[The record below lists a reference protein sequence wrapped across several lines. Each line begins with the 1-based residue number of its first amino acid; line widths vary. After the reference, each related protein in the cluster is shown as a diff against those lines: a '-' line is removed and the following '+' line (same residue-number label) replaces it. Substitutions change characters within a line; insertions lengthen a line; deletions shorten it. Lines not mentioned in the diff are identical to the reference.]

1 MLQFLAAKTDYGL
14 AHEDKVQARAAL
26 LPSVTYNTQFLY
38 TQPNGT
44 PTGVFIA
51 NNTIHEYASQGNAHE
66 VINLAGGQV
75 HDLRRTQAA
84 EAAARARMEITRP
97 GLASTVAQ
105 NFFCLAFALRQYA
118 NPPTSLA
125 EAHRLL

>member
-14 AHEDKVQARAAL
+14 GQEDKVQARAAL
-26 LPSVTYNTQFLY
+26 LPSVTYNSQFLY

-51 NNTIHEYASQGNAHE
+51 NNTIHEYVSQGNAHE
-66 VINLAGGQV
+66 AINLWGGQI

-84 EAAARARMEITRP
+84 EAAARAPLEVAAP
-97 GLASTVAQ
+97 GLGRTDTPD
-105 NFFCLAFALRQYA
+105 F
-118 NPPTSLA
+118 
-125 EAHRLL
+125 